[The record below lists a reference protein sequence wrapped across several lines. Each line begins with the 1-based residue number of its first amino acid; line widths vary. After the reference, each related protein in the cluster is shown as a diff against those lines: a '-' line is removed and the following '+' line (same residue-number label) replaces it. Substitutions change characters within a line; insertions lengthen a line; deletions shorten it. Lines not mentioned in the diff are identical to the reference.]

1 MGIIKSK
8 WAVRGLV
15 ALLFA
20 LVGVVGGPWVYINVI
35 KSDAPEVLTLNTVD
49 TSQPMMA
56 DVMTETGDSVAGE
69 WLIAEASVVGYR
81 VKEILFGQS
90 TEGVGRTNS
99 VSGSLTIDDDV
110 VMGATFEVAMAT
122 LKSDSDRRDR
132 QVNSRILDTV
142 TFPTATFTLAS
153 PIALTPEA
161 LTGTAF
167 AVATTGELTLR
178 GQKKVVNVDL
188 KAQLVDGVI
197 EVNGQ
202 IQIVFSD
209 WQIPDPSVSGISVE
223 PSGLLEFLLRFT
235 LA

>member
-1 MGIIKSK
+1 
-8 WAVRGLV
+8 
-15 ALLFA
+15 
-20 LVGVVGGPWVYINVI
+20 VYINVI
-35 KSDAPEVLTLNTVD
+35 KDDAPEVLTLNTVD

-56 DVMTETGDSVAGE
+56 DAMTDTGDSVAGE
-69 WLIAEASVVGYR
+69 WAIAEDSVVGYR

-110 VMGATFEVAMAT
+110 VMSATFEVAMAT

-132 QVNSRILDTV
+132 QVNNRILDTS
-142 TFPTATFTLAS
+142 TYPTAMFRLTS
-153 PIALTPEA
+153 PISLTPEA
-161 LTGTAF
+161 LAGAEFSVTAD
-167 AVATTGELTLR
+167 GELTLR
-178 GQKKVVNVDL
+178 GVTKAVSVDL
-188 KAQLVDGVI
+188 VARLVDGLI

-202 IQIVFSD
+202 IEIVFSD

>member
-1 MGIIKSK
+1 MGFINNK

-15 ALLFA
+15 VLLLA

-49 TSQPMMA
+49 TAQPMMA
-56 DVMTETGDSVAGE
+56 DAMTDTGDLVAGE
-69 WLIAEASVVGYR
+69 WAIAEDSVVGYR

-99 VSGSLTIDDDV
+99 VSGSLTIEDDV
-110 VMGATFEVAMAT
+110 VMSATFEVAMAT

-132 QVNSRILDTV
+132 QVNNRILDTA

-153 PIALTPEA
+153 PI
-161 LTGTAF
+161 
-167 AVATTGELTLR
+167 
-178 GQKKVVNVDL
+178 
-188 KAQLVDGVI
+188 DGVI

-202 IQIVFSD
+202 IEIVFSD

>member
-15 ALLFA
+15 ALVFA